1 MTLSIKGNEGH
12 YPKITQS
19 QNPMKIGLD
28 FGTSN
33 SGIALYDGHKVTVLP
48 LDQENVLPE
57 VVKTVL
63 YITRDYQPAIGQE
76 AIAQYY
82 RDNINR
88 QRRFVKKWAGEIE
101 YHGADLSYV
110 RDVFVYV
117 DELKPGR
124 LLQYLKTALRRAS
137 FAGTRIFERFY
148 TPGDLAQIYLS
159 LLKARAES
167 FLGEKIQAVTLGR
180 PVKFSTDPTHD
191 RAAEETLR
199 AAAHEAGFKQV
210 DFELEPIA
218 AALDYELTLEKPQN
232 VVIFDF
238 GGGTLDIAVMRL
250 GGPSTGSGR
259 QVYANGGVDIAGSD
273 FDRAIIEKRM
283 LTHFGLGRINHQPE
297 ILEMIQAVPDWMAL
311 PELGTPIN
319 RNILE
324 KAIRAG
330 TAPVQLKALQSL
342 IYNDLAFT
350 FYNRVEAAKIALSGE
365 GATVLSLD
373 DKDIALW
380 ELYTRTQFETDIF
393 DYVGQVEK
401 VLLETLSTAGL
412 EPGQIDAVVKTG
424 GSSSIPLFTAMLARM
439 FGAEKVKDTNAFSSV
454 VAGLAIKA
462 SRR

>member
-1 MTLSIKGNEGH
+1 
-12 YPKITQS
+12 
-19 QNPMKIGLD
+19 MKIGLD

-33 SGIALYDGHKVTVLP
+33 SGVALYDGHHVTVLP
-48 LDQENVLPE
+48 LDQKNVLPE

-63 YITRDYQPAIGQE
+63 YITRDYQAAIGQD

-88 QRRFVKKWAGEIE
+88 QRHFVKKWGGEIE
-101 YHGADLSYV
+101 YHGAEMSYV

-124 LLQYLKTALRRAS
+124 LLQYLKTALRREG
-137 FAGTRIFERFY
+137 FAGTRVFERFY
-148 TPGDLAQIYLS
+148 TPGDLAQVYLS
-159 LLKARAES
+159 LLKSRAEAV
-167 FLGEKIQAVTLGR
+167 LKEKVDAVTLGR
-180 PVKFSTDPTHD
+180 PVKFSTDPAHD
-191 RAAEETLR
+191 RKAEETLR

-218 AALDYELTLEKPQN
+218 AALDYEQRLEAPKN

-250 GGPSTGSGR
+250 GGGQR
-259 QVYANGGVDIAGSD
+259 EVYASGGVDIAGSD

-283 LTHFGLGRINHQPE
+283 LAHFGLGRVRHQPE

-330 TAPVQLKALQSL
+330 MAPVQLKALQSL
-342 IYNDLAFT
+342 IYHDLAFT
-350 FYNRVEAAKIALSGE
+350 FYNRVEAAKIALSSE
-365 GATVLSLD
+365 GATVIRLD

-380 ELYTRTQFETDIF
+380 ELYTRAQFEMDVF

-401 VLLETLSTAGL
+401 VLLETLSAAGL

-424 GSSSIPLFTAMLARM
+424 GSSNIPLFTGLLGRI
-439 FGAEKVKDTNAFSSV
+439 FGPEKVTETNAFSSV

-462 SRR
+462 SGR